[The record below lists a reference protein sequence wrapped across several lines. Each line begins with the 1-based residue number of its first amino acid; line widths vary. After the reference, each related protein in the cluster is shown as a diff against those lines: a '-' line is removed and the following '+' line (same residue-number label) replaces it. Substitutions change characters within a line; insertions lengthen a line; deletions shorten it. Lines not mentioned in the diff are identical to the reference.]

1 MEGRGK
7 GIEGRDE
14 GKVRG
19 DWRGSG
25 DGGEGE
31 GDNGEENNRDGQ
43 IRREG
48 ETKQREKMT
57 KVWGVV
63 MMELD

>member
-7 GIEGRDE
+7 GIKGRDE
-14 GKVRG
+14 GKVRRE
-19 DWRGSG
+19 WRGGGG

-48 ETKQREKMT
+48 ERKQKKKMT
-57 KVWGVV
+57 KVVGEW
-63 MMELD
+63 